1 MTINQR
7 GENSG
12 IPPFPWAKP
21 SRETLEFRDFRRAR
35 GGIFS
40 RNGKFGIFP
49 VFFSLQDED
58 GQEALSFEF
67 QKIKYSYEVHGK
79 RQFLPVAFPV
89 QQPLGFYQNSR
100 GFQEDKEIREAERKF
115 GSNK

>member
-1 MTINQR
+1 MGKTMP
-7 GENSG
+7 ENVE
-12 IPPFPWAKP
+12 IPGFSPRPGGDFFQEW
-21 SRETLEFRDFRRAR
+21 EIRDF
-35 GGIFS
+35 S
-40 RNGKFGIFP
+40 R
-49 VFFSLQDED
+49 FFSLQDED